1 MGQYSKKTEQKSVY
15 DDNMKKRIAQ
25 KEHAILSLQNQ
36 ILEKRRAM
44 IKVSELLVNCL
55 LGLFPPLPLTYHH
68 VPTCRTTTSQLKK
81 DQETHRNGHFAKTRL
96 TNWKKM
102 YNIVKMPD
110 ESLRPPDKTFNVRV
124 YSNMDRDMWDGGA
137 RGETLRGWFQKNAA
151 QREIEHWSPQ
161 KTGYVV
167 PNAAHQPKADVMQV
181 DHYKS
186 RILNRSPYSVPAEPA
201 GKYFSL
207 DDDGSNTIF

>member
-1 MGQYSKKTEQKSVY
+1 MGQYSKKTDHRSVY
-15 DDNMKKRIAQ
+15 DDNMKKRIVQ
-25 KEHAILSLQNQ
+25 KENAILNLQNQ

-44 IKVSELLVNCL
+44 IK
-55 LGLFPPLPLTYHH
+55 
-68 VPTCRTTTSQLKK
+68 LKK
-81 DQETHRNGHFAKTRL
+81 DQETHRNKHFAKTRL

-102 YNIVKMPD
+102 YNIVKLPD

-151 QREIEHWSPQ
+151 QREMEHWSPQ

-167 PNAAHQPKADVMQV
+167 PNTSYQPKPDVMKV

-186 RILNRSPYSVPAEPA
+186 RILNRSPYSVPKEPA

-207 DDDGSNTIF
+207 PDDGSNKIF

>member
-1 MGQYSKKTEQKSVY
+1 MPSSSKHSEVKKDVY
-15 DDNMKKRIAQ
+15 DSNMGRRIVQ
-25 KEHAILSLQNQ
+25 KENAILSLQNQ

-44 IKVSELLVNCL
+44 IK
-55 LGLFPPLPLTYHH
+55 
-68 VPTCRTTTSQLKK
+68 LKK
-81 DQETHRNGHFAKTRL
+81 EQETRRNRHFAKTRL

-137 RGETLRGWFQKNAA
+137 RGEKLRGWFQKNAA
-151 QREIEHWSPQ
+151 QRKMELWNAQDS
-161 KTGYVV
+161 GYVV
-167 PNAAHQPKADVMQV
+167 KNTAYQPKSDVMQV

-186 RILNRSPYSVPAEPA
+186 RILNRSPYTVPAHPA
-201 GKYFSL
+201 GQYFSL
-207 DDDGSNTIF
+207 PGNGDDSIF